1 MTSAQADRKF
11 VGKYLNIGNAGFSS
25 IRNSEYVDKS
35 GLIRFMNS
43 CLNTPQKLICV
54 SRPRRFGKSFATK
67 MLCAYYSRCCDSRE
81 LFVDLE
87 ISGDASYERNLNQYD
102 VIYLD
107 ITLFLST
114 LKQGDMLVAQMQQEI
129 INDLAQFY
137 PELEKEHRLV
147 DALCRMNQILDKK
160 YVRVLKDY
168 HGTVLLV
175 GINYD
180 EKSKTHGCVI
190 QEIEV

>member
-1 MTSAQADRKF
+1 
-11 VGKYLNIGNAGFSS
+11 
-25 IRNSEYVDKS
+25 
-35 GLIRFMNS
+35 
-43 CLNTPQKLICV
+43 
-54 SRPRRFGKSFATK
+54 

-81 LFVDLE
+81 LFADLE
-87 ISGDASYERNLNQYD
+87 ISGDASFERNLNQYD

-190 QEIEV
+190 REIEV